1 MPLKLK
7 KWRKPNDM
15 NEVRVYVNGFDGD
28 QTSPYFRKGAGGKA
42 ILNIPAEVKNPE
54 RMKREID
61 SFLFEEFSL
70 QLDGLDWADVVRE
83 AGW

>member
-1 MPLKLK
+1 MTLKLK
-7 KWRKPNDM
+7 KWRKPSDM
-15 NEVRVYVNGFDGD
+15 NEVRIYVNGFDGD
-28 QTSPYFRKGAGGKA
+28 QSSPFFRKQGTKA
-42 ILNIPAEVKNPE
+42 VLEIPQAVKNPE

-70 QLDGLDWADVVRE
+70 QLEDLDWADVVRE